1 MNDLNFHDLPDISF
15 FRKSFSEKAIDSKA
29 DTETRLLVAEAQ
41 QLGFI
46 WRVVPNSDVIEL
58 DYKGHREY
66 LRRRTPSSNRSP
78 GTRICSDKNLTRSF
92 LEEAN
97 LPTNKGYA
105 VRSSDSEEYRSTLFK
120 SLKKPIV
127 VKPAHGTHGA
137 CVKIGVENLK
147 DYLSTLQELF
157 QTVEQDKEL
166 ERGSVAVEEMFQGTE
181 YRIIATRDR
190 VVAIM
195 YRKPAS
201 VLGDGHHTITQLI
214 KKKNTDPMRNLSQD
228 MYPHIS
234 LDKDM
239 MKILGDQ
246 GYDEGSVPDEGHQV
260 WLRRVSNIMAG
271 GDAYDAT
278 DEAHESVKEIA
289 IKTIQAIPGLTFGG
303 IDFMTKDIQADQ
315 GSVGCAIIEVNS
327 APEFAMHDFPMH
339 GVKRGVAI
347 EVLSLMFPEL
357 RSV

>member
-1 MNDLNFHDLPDISF
+1 MTDLNFQDLPDISF
-15 FRKSFSEKAIDSKA
+15 FRKSFSGETTDSKA

-41 QLGFI
+41 RLGFL

-58 DYKGHREY
+58 SYKGHLEY

-105 VRSSDSEEYRSTLFK
+105 IRNSDSEDYRASLFK
-120 SLKKPIV
+120 SLQKPVV

-137 CVKIGVENLK
+137 CVKIGVENLEN
-147 DYLSTLQELF
+147 YLHDVKELF
-157 QTVEQDKEL
+157 ETIEQDKEL

-181 YRIIATRDR
+181 YRIIATRER

-201 VLGDGHHTITQLI
+201 IVGDGQHTVTQLI

-228 MYPHIS
+228 MYPHITI
-234 LDKDM
+234 DKDM
-239 MKILGDQ
+239 MAILSDQ
-246 GYDEGSVPDEGHQV
+246 GYDEESVPDEGHQV

-289 IKTIQAIPGLTFGG
+289 MKTIQAIPGLTFGG
-303 IDFMTKDIQADQ
+303 IDFMTKDIKVDQ
-315 GSVGCAIIEVNS
+315 NDDGCAIIEVNS

-339 GVKRGVAI
+339 GKKRGVAI

-357 RSV
+357 RSL

>member
-1 MNDLNFHDLPDISF
+1 MIDLNFQDLPDISF
-15 FRKSFSEKAIDSKA
+15 FRKSFSGETIDSKA

-41 QLGFI
+41 RLGFS
-46 WRVVPNSDVIEL
+46 WRVIPNSDVIEL
-58 DYKGHREY
+58 DLKGHLEY
-66 LRRRTPSSNRSP
+66 IRRRTPSSNRSP

-92 LEEAN
+92 LEMAN

-105 VRSSDSEEYRSTLFK
+105 VRNSDSEEYRSSLFE
-120 SLKKPIV
+120 SLQKPVV
-127 VKPAHGTHGA
+127 VKPAHGTHGT
-137 CVKIGVENLK
+137 CVKIGVENLT
-147 DYLSTLQELF
+147 DYLRDVQELF
-157 QTVEQDKEL
+157 ETVEQDKEL
-166 ERGSVAVEEMFQGTE
+166 ERGSVAVEEMFSGTE
-181 YRIIATRDR
+181 YRIIATRER

-201 VLGDGHHTITQLI
+201 VVGDGHHTITQLI
-214 KKKNTDPMRNLSQD
+214 KMKNTDPMRNLSQD
-228 MYPHIS
+228 MYPYIK
-234 LDKDM
+234 LDKEM
-239 MKILGDQ
+239 MAILSDQ

-278 DEAHESVKEIA
+278 DDAHDSVKEIA

-303 IDFMTKDIQADQ
+303 IDFMTKDIKAEQ
-315 GSVGCAIIEVNS
+315 GEVGCAIIEVNS
-327 APEFAMHDFPMH
+327 APEFAMHDFPMY

-357 RSV
+357 RNL